1 MIRILDESGCGGEGR
16 CLADAAG
23 WEWKRAVLLTLRV
36 VTEQA
41 AVVRILGGSGYRV
54 SLADA
59 AGYESKRAA
68 LPTGWVGRG
77 GWAQAMISWM
87 GRTCSTPTSF

>member
-1 MIRILDESGCGGEGR
+1 MIRILANPATEVRGG
-16 CLADAAG
+16 A
-23 WEWKRAVLLTLRV
+23 LLMLRV

-41 AVVRILGGSGYRV
+41 AMVRILGGSGYRV

-68 LPTGWVGRG
+68 LLTRRIGRG
-77 GWAQAMISWM
+77 EWAQAMISWM
-87 GRTCSTPTSF
+87 GRTCSTPTSFWSKPP

>member
-23 WEWKRAVLLTLRV
+23 WEWKRAALLTR
-36 VTEQA
+36 
-41 AVVRILGGSGYRV
+41 
-54 SLADA
+54 
-59 AGYESKRAA
+59 
-68 LPTGWVGRG
+68 WVGRG